1 MDPANPT
8 NMWTRR
14 YDADARRRLL
24 RSVVARD
31 VAFVV
36 GRERLLSVAA
46 RRAPR
51 LVAHRARLLAR
62 RAPRAG
68 AWPDPPRSASCRL
81 SRAPAA
87 SHATLP
93 VGTGFCR
100 PLCATVLVT
109 RARVLPAARACHL
122 SRVSAA
128 ARIGCLWCASAA
140 PGVRFCCPPRAA
152 MSAAKCCCL
161 SRALAGNRSRAG
173 DI

>member
-1 MDPANPT
+1 MFTGRGDVDTALRGAEGGCDVDPANPT

-36 GRERLLSVAA
+36 GHERLLSVAA
-46 RRAPR
+46 RRAR
-51 LVAHRARLLAR
+51 LVAHCARLLAR

-93 VGTGFCR
+93 VGMGFCR

-109 RARVLPAARACHL
+109 RARVARRARLPSVAGFCGRTDRLCVVRVCRPRRALLLPA
-122 SRVSAA
+122 SR
-128 ARIGCLWCASAA
+128 RN
-140 PGVRFCCPPRAA
+140 VR
-152 MSAAKCCCL
+152 
-161 SRALAGNRSRAG
+161 G
-173 DI
+173 